1 MFENNINLNLYK
13 TFYDVARYGSFSKA
27 AEFTYSTQ
35 SAISKAIKKLENEL
49 KTQLFYR
56 KSNGVEL
63 TENGKELLF
72 YVEKSYGNLLTAE
85 RILFEKENLDRGKLS
100 IGINKNI
107 GSCYIFDKVFEFHD
121 NYPNI
126 EISLITDNTNQLF
139 ELLDKHKID
148 FFVDTSYQ
156 KSNNIDLKIKKIL
169 EAQYVF
175 FYKNNTKHTEYKDI
189 KSINDLKDKTLI
201 LPLLDTSSRKELD
214 EIFLKNK
221 LKIKNVLN
229 VNSNEMITNAVK
241 KDFGIGYV
249 LYDLIKEEVLNGK
262 YKLVNLNENM
272 PSITI
277 NLIYNEKFMTN
288 APKKFIEKYIDVDSF

>member
-107 GSCYIFDKVFEFHD
+107 GSFYIFDKVFEFHD

-169 EAQYVF
+169 EA
-175 FYKNNTKHTEYKDI
+175 N
-189 KSINDLKDKTLI
+189 
-201 LPLLDTSSRKELD
+201 
-214 EIFLKNK
+214 
-221 LKIKNVLN
+221 
-229 VNSNEMITNAVK
+229 
-241 KDFGIGYV
+241 
-249 LYDLIKEEVLNGK
+249 
-262 YKLVNLNENM
+262 NLNE
-272 PSITI
+272 
-277 NLIYNEKFMTN
+277 LARAEELNEEI
-288 APKKFIEKYIDVDSF
+288 FIAIATSLNKQ